1 MLAPSD
7 GDFVLHA
14 GAPATAATKRI
25 VVTGLIDVVALMY
38 ITPRDYRKTSIS
50 AVISDVGRPGTDQ
63 RIAGALERVSPEPT
77 RRLGR

>member
-38 ITPRDYRKTSIS
+38 ITQEIIVKLQSVPSS
-50 AVISDVGRPGTDQ
+50 AM
-63 RIAGALERVSPEPT
+63 
-77 RRLGR
+77 